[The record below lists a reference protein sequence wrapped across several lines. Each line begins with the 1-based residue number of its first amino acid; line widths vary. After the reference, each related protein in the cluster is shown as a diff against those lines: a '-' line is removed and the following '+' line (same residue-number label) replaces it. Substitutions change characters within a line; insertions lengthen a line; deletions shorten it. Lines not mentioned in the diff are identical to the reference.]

1 MSIAERAAVAA
12 GAARTLVAK
21 PTGTQRE
28 QYAIARR
35 ELDAESAA
43 LRKRVETDVK
53 ELEEFLNKLGAPWTP
68 GRLPGGGK

>member
-1 MSIAERAAVAA
+1 MAP
-12 GAARTLVAK
+12 

-53 ELEEFLNKLGAPWTP
+53 ELEGLLDRLGAVWTP